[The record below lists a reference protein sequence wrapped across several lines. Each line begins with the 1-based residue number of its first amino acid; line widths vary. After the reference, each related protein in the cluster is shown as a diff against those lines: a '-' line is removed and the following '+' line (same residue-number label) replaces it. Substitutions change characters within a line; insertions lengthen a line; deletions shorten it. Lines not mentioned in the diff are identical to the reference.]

1 MEELNPVTHE
11 VYIEVQQRLFQETR
25 MLREER
31 WREWLETMVEKDIV
45 YRAIVSQ
52 LRFRKDNRYTG
63 DKDVPSLDE
72 NWAGLDRRVAQ
83 MESGMQWTADPAER
97 IRHFI
102 TNLEVFEGKNP
113 NEYVVYSNCQT
124 VRNRR
129 VYEEMTY
136 CYGRNDVWRRGAD
149 GKLRLT
155 RREVDVEE
163 RIVSGKN
170 HNCPM

>member
-1 MEELNPVTHE
+1 MEELNPVSHE
-11 VYIEVQQRLFQETR
+11 IYIEVQQALFKETR

-45 YRAIVSQ
+45 YLAIVSQ
-52 LRFRKDNRYTG
+52 LRYRKDNRYTG
-63 DKDVPSLDE
+63 VKDVPSLDE

-83 MESGMQWTADPAER
+83 MESGLQWTTDPAER

-149 GKLRLT
+149 GKLRLC
-155 RREVDVEE
+155 RREVDVDE
-163 RIVSGKN
+163 RFVSGKN
-170 HNCPM
+170 HNFPM

>member
-1 MEELNPVTHE
+1 MEELNPVAHE
-11 VYIEVQQRLFQETR
+11 IYIEVQQVLFKETR

-72 NWAGLDRRVAQ
+72 NWSGLDRRVAQ
-83 MESGMQWTADPAER
+83 MESGMQWTTDPAER
-97 IRHFI
+97 VRHFI
-102 TNLEVFEGKNP
+102 TNLEVFQGENP
-113 NEYVVYSNCQT
+113 NEYVIYSNCQT

-149 GKLRLT
+149 GKLRLA
-155 RREVDVEE
+155 RRDVDVDE
-163 RIVSGKN
+163 RFVSGKN
-170 HNCPM
+170 HNFPM